1 MACSAPRRFR
11 AGFTLIELL
20 VVIAIISIL
29 AAILFPVFAQ
39 AREKARQATCAS
51 NLRQIGMGLL
61 QYSGDNDEAMCNHY
75 YGVYQAGSVTQPPG
89 AATTLY
95 KWMDAIYP
103 YVKNEGVF
111 NCPDQ
116 ASDDDYLKPSEV
128 KSPASGAGPPNRGP
142 YIAYSRLTAPSRNYG
157 SYCMNSAYYSRATDN
172 KPGIPPVSNS
182 NPPDYYNLAKVGSP
196 ATTVWVG
203 DSDGEFGADGFATK
217 SGNNVFGWTVP
228 APETWHGQPKLGNF
242 VARHNGLCNILW
254 CDGHVKSV
262 KLTYLTSKISSYTN
276 DPAAN
281 PEGWTVLSPFTVEA
295 DPD

>member
-1 MACSAPRRFR
+1 MACSTPRRFR

-75 YGVYQAGSVTQPPG
+75 YGPYKVGAVTQPPG
-89 AATTLY
+89 AAETQY

-116 ASDDDYLKPSEV
+116 ASDSDYLQPSEV
-128 KSPASGAGPPNRGP
+128 VAPVRDANPPYRGA
-142 YIAYSRLTAPSRNYG
+142 YINQARLTAPSRNYG
-157 SYCMNSAYYSRATDN
+157 SYCMNTAYYSRATDGV
-172 KPGIPPVSNS
+172 PGIPPVSNA
-182 NPPDYYNLAKVGSP
+182 NPPAYYNLALVGSP
-196 ATTVWVG
+196 ASTVWVG
-203 DSDGEFGADGFATK
+203 DSDGEFGFDGFGTK
-217 SGNNVFGWTVP
+217 PGNNLFFYTT
-228 APETWHGQPKLGNF
+228 PEKEKWHGYPKLGNL
-242 VARHNGLCNILW
+242 VARHNGLLNVLW
-254 CDGHVKSV
+254 CDGHVKTVS
-262 KLTYLTSKISSYTN
+262 LDYLTSKPSNIATTN
-276 DPAAN
+276 GA
-281 PEGWTVLSPFTVEA
+281 VIYSPFTVEA